1 MKRVSNIH
9 FKSRIAHFWRQNR
22 RYLPCLIL
30 MLVFMLSAANAFAAV
45 PFLGNLQSKIEE
57 VTAELSSGLGRTI
70 VTLVIVI
77 FGIGTL
83 TGRINKVFGLSIIAG
98 ALIITFSSDIS
109 SWVIGN

>member
-1 MKRVSNIH
+1 MKCFNFASLI
-9 FKSRIAHFWRQNR
+9 KPAGQFWNNHKQ
-22 RYLPCLIL
+22 YLPY
-30 MLVFMLSAANAFAAV
+30 LVLFFVFLLAAANAYAAV
-45 PFLGNLQSKIEE
+45 PFLGTLQSKIEE

-83 TGRINKVFGLSIIAG
+83 MGRINKVFGLSIIAG

-109 SWVIGN
+109 TWVIGN

>member
-1 MKRVSNIH
+1 MRFINFSSLKQPAVQI
-9 FKSRIAHFWRQNR
+9 WQNNKQ
-22 RYLPCLIL
+22 YLPYLVL
-30 MLVFMLSAANAFAAV
+30 LLVFMLAAANAYAAV

-83 TGRINKVFGLSIIAG
+83 MGRINKVFGLSIIAG

-109 SWVIGN
+109 TWVIGN

>member
-1 MKRVSNIH
+1 MSNLK
-9 FKSRIAHFWRQNR
+9 FSLKNS
-22 RYLPCLIL
+22 LLCLWQDHQKYVPHL
-30 MLVFMLSAANAFAAV
+30 VLFLVFALSAANAFGAV
-45 PFLGNLQSKIEE
+45 PFLGTLQSKIEE